1 MIRSMPPARK
11 PPRHTASEWRQVGRE
26 LRSRCPRSSHGEWRP
41 PDDRPDPV
49 ALLEE
54 SSRTRVPELV
64 PVRYGRMLESPF
76 TFFRG
81 APLVMASDL
90 SRTPSNGIHIQIC
103 GDAHLLNFGTYAT
116 PERNMIF
123 DVNDFDETH
132 IGPWEWD
139 VKRLAA
145 SIVVAARTSGLDDQA
160 GVAAVQQAAAEYR
173 SALSSLARVSPFEAW
188 HSRID
193 VDAVVA
199 AAPTKPARAE
209 VQKVVAKAQRRT
221 SLQAL
226 SKLTTVAEGK
236 RVIVEDPPLVTRL
249 TDEEVDEARRF
260 AESYTRRL
268 DPDRRLLL
276 ERYEFVDAARKV
288 VGVGSVGTRCYI
300 VLLAAAVDLDPL
312 FLQIKEAQPSVLGT
326 FVGRSPYKYQSQGQR
341 VAVGQRVMQAAS
353 DVFLGWARAS
363 GFDGYVR
370 QLRDMKFSAGKLD
383 QSQPDGLVGYGRLCG
398 ATLARAHARAG
409 EPALLA
415 GYLGGGSRFDEALSH
430 FAVAYADQNERDYE
444 AFGRAVKSGR
454 IPAVIGR

>member
-1 MIRSMPPARK
+1 M
-11 PPRHTASEWRQVGRE
+11 
-26 LRSRCPRSSHGEWRP
+26 
-41 PDDRPDPV
+41 

-54 SSRTRVPELV
+54 SSRTRGPKLV

-103 GDAHLLNFGTYAT
+103 GDAHLLNLGTYAT

-173 SALSSLARVSPFEAW
+173 SALSSLAGISPFEVW

-226 SKLTTVAEGK
+226 SKLTTVVEG
-236 RVIVEDPPLVTRL
+236 
-249 TDEEVDEARRF
+249 
-260 AESYTRRL
+260 
-268 DPDRRLLL
+268 
-276 ERYEFVDAARKV
+276 
-288 VGVGSVGTRCYI
+288 
-300 VLLAAAVDLDPL
+300 
-312 FLQIKEAQPSVLGT
+312 
-326 FVGRSPYKYQSQGQR
+326 
-341 VAVGQRVMQAAS
+341 
-353 DVFLGWARAS
+353 
-363 GFDGYVR
+363 
-370 QLRDMKFSAGKLD
+370 
-383 QSQPDGLVGYGRLCG
+383 
-398 ATLARAHARAG
+398 
-409 EPALLA
+409 
-415 GYLGGGSRFDEALSH
+415 
-430 FAVAYADQNERDYE
+430 
-444 AFGRAVKSGR
+444 
-454 IPAVIGR
+454 

>member
-1 MIRSMPPARK
+1 MTTV
-11 PPRHTASEWRQVGRE
+11 TA
-26 LRSRCPRSSHGEWRP
+26 
-41 PDDRPDPV
+41 
-49 ALLEE
+49 
-54 SSRTRVPELV
+54 
-64 PVRYGRMLESPF
+64 
-76 TFFRG
+76 
-81 APLVMASDL
+81 
-90 SRTPSNGIHIQIC
+90 
-103 GDAHLLNFGTYAT
+103 
-116 PERNMIF
+116 
-123 DVNDFDETH
+123 
-132 IGPWEWD
+132 
-139 VKRLAA
+139 
-145 SIVVAARTSGLDDQA
+145 
-160 GVAAVQQAAAEYR
+160 VAAVQQAAAEYR

-370 QLRDMKFSAGKLD
+370 QLRDMKF
-383 QSQPDGLVGYGRLCG
+383 
-398 ATLARAHARAG
+398 
-409 EPALLA
+409 
-415 GYLGGGSRFDEALSH
+415 
-430 FAVAYADQNERDYE
+430 
-444 AFGRAVKSGR
+444 
-454 IPAVIGR
+454 